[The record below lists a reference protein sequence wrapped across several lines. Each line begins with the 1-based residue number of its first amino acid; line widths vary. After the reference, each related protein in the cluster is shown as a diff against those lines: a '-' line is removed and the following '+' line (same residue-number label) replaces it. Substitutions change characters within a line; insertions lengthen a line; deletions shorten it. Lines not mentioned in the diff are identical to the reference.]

1 MLVSGLEFLDLLG
14 VARGVALS
22 EGVDHLLVLLDD
34 EGDFGSGHLF
44 EVLCGKRPR
53 LPMS

>member
-1 MLVSGLEFLDLLG
+1 
-14 VARGVALS
+14 
-22 EGVDHLLVLLDD
+22 LLDD